1 MAKLR
6 HIAIAVPDVERSAQ
20 FYEKVFELERVGTTD
35 SDLATGIYLSDG
47 VISLA
52 LLNYKTDEAA
62 GKERGKD
69 YVGVHHVGFWVDDLD
84 DMEKTIE
91 TGGGTFF
98 LDLPEEKDSL
108 YYEKK
113 YRDPDGIIFDI
124 SQNGWVGASK

>member
-47 VISLA
+47 VICLA

-84 DMEKTIE
+84 DMEKSIE
-91 TGGGTFF
+91 NGGGTFF
-98 LDLPEEKDSL
+98 LDLPEAKDSL

-124 SQNGWVGASK
+124 SHNGWVGASK

>member
-35 SDLATGIYLSDG
+35 SELATGIYLSDG

-84 DMEKTIE
+84 DMEKSIE
-91 TGGGTFF
+91 NGGGTFF
-98 LDLPEEKDSL
+98 LDLPEAKDSL

-124 SQNGWVGASK
+124 SHNGWVGASK

>member
-35 SDLATGIYLSDG
+35 SELATGIYLSDG

-84 DMEKTIE
+84 DMEKSIE
-91 TGGGTFF
+91 NGGGTFF
-98 LDLPEEKDSL
+98 LDLPEAKDSL